1 MEEML
6 ATEPLHNPRSVAT
19 YDVAT
24 EEHLLRRYHRE
35 GDVLARDEVIRR
47 CIPLAFA
54 LAARYRSGA
63 PLEDMRQV
71 AAVGLIKAVDGF
83 DPDRGIPFTGYAIP
97 TIVGELKHH
106 VRDHAWAVHVPRSL
120 QERAVDIERATRR
133 LAARLGHAP
142 CLADLSEELELEHD
156 EIVAA
161 IAVRSALGAES
172 LDAPRFGG
180 EDGDLTYAE
189 AVGAED
195 PGFDFDHAPGLRR
208 TLRSLPDQERMILH
222 LRFQEDLSQAEIADR
237 VGVSQMQVSR
247 LLRRSLARLRPV
259 VERQAA

>member
-1 MEEML
+1 ML
-6 ATEPLHNPRSVAT
+6 ATEPLHIPRSAAAF
-19 YDVAT
+19 DAPT
-24 EEHLLRRYHRE
+24 EERLLRRYHHD

-47 CIPLAFA
+47 CIPLAFR
-54 LAARYRSGA
+54 LAARYRAGA
-63 PLEDMRQV
+63 PLDDMRQV
-71 AAVGLIKAVDGF
+71 AVIGLIKAVDGF
-83 DPDRGIPFTGYAIP
+83 DPDRGIPFTGYAVP

-120 QERAVDIERATRR
+120 KERAVNIERATRR
-133 LAARLGHAP
+133 LGARLGHAP
-142 CLADLSEELELEHD
+142 SIAELSSDLTIPREDVVEA
-156 EIVAA
+156 ITARAA
-161 IAVRSALGAES
+161 IGAES
-172 LDAPRFGG
+172 LDAPRYGG

-208 TLRSLPDQERMILH
+208 SMRSLPEQERMILH
-222 LRFQEDLSQAEIADR
+222 LRFHEDLSQAEIAER

-247 LLRRSLARLRPV
+247 LLRRSLSRLRPV

>member
-1 MEEML
+1 ML
-6 ATEPLHNPRSVAT
+6 ATEPLHIPRSVAAF
-19 YDVAT
+19 DAAT
-24 EEHLLRRYHRE
+24 EERLLRRYHHH

-47 CIPLAFA
+47 CVPLAFR
-54 LAARYRSGA
+54 LAARYRGGA

-71 AAVGLIKAVDGF
+71 AAIGLIKAVDGF
-83 DPDRGIPFTGYAIP
+83 DPDRGIPFTAYAVP
-97 TIVGELKHH
+97 TIIGELKHH

-120 QERAVDIERATRR
+120 KERAVDIERATRR
-133 LAARLGHAP
+133 LGAHLGHAP
-142 CLADLSEELELEHD
+142 GVAELSAELRLDRE

-161 IAVRSALGAES
+161 IAARSALGAES

-180 EDGDLTYAE
+180 EDGGLTYAE

-208 TLRSLPDQERMILH
+208 SLRSLPELERVILH
-222 LRFQEDLSQAEIADR
+222 LRFHEDLSQAEIAAR

-259 VERQAA
+259 VERHAA